1 MTSPVVIEH
10 LDIIKNTCP
19 GRVPAAVNLSLYSL
33 PLQQLEE
40 ALSNSI
46 VVAVTAPTHTPLQ
59 VMRLQKRVSVVA
71 GVLAALVGVNNYLA
85 LRLATPDRRHQQRI
99 QCQLLGYPGL
109 H

>member
-1 MTSPVVIEH
+1 MASPVVIEH
-10 LDIIKNTCP
+10 LDIIKNICS
-19 GRVPAAVNLSLYSL
+19 GGVPASVNFSLYPLS
-33 PLQQLEE
+33 LQQLEE

-59 VMRLQKRVSVVA
+59 VMRLQKRVPVVA
-71 GVLAALVGVNNYLA
+71 GVLAALVGVHNHLA
-85 LRLATPDRRHQQRI
+85 LRLATPDLHQQRI